1 MSPAVAATGRPQ
13 RSGIGGPGWMVG
25 VDVGGTFTDAIAI
38 AEDGNLRAAKVASTP
53 ADPSAGF
60 GQALSELSAAGVA
73 PGRVRLLGHGTT
85 IATNALIMGRL
96 ARVVLVTTRGF
107 RDVLAIRGGRRPSVY
122 DLDPAKPRD
131 LVARR
136 DRVEVAE
143 RIGPHGEVL
152 GELTADEID
161 RVCQEVAERCPD
173 AVAVGLLFSYLDDR
187 HEQALAAALRR
198 SLPHVPVTVSSEVA
212 REFREYPRI
221 ATTAIN
227 AGLRPIVGQYVLR
240 AAARAG
246 ELGIRA
252 PLLVMQSNG
261 GYVPSSRADAEA
273 HRLLLSGPTAA
284 VTGTLGLGARY
295 GIGGLI
301 SLDMGGT
308 SLDVCLVREGTAPM
322 TRVQSVDNH
331 PVLCSAVE
339 IVTAGAAGGS
349 IAYTDRTGRLHVG
362 PESSGARPGPAAYG
376 LGGQAATVTDAHVAT
391 GILPADLALADG
403 LKLDADAARS
413 AVRRLAAALAIAEDE
428 TALGIIAI
436 TCAHVTA
443 TIRSVSVERG
453 IDPREY
459 TLVAFGGAG
468 PMYAGLVLRELRL
481 DRALIPAFPGLFAA
495 AGLVAADLRID
506 ESQTVLRRHE
516 PVAVREL
523 REWFGETARRLR
535 AQLRADGIPASRTRA
550 MASLDCRFPGQGF
563 DLPVPIPRISIGALD
578 AAASRFRDLHQRT
591 YGYADPREPVE
602 IVTARLSVFGSLASP
617 EPSRVAAGTRT
628 PARAALLG
636 KTLARLP
643 GGSWRPDLPVYRR
656 DLLRAGN
663 RLLGPA
669 IIHQMD
675 ATTVVLDG
683 QAAELDELGSLW
695 LTERVHR

>member
-1 MSPAVAATGRPQ
+1 MAQAAAAGRLQ
-13 RSGIGGPGWMVG
+13 RSEGPAWMVG

-38 AEDGNLRAAKVASTP
+38 AEDGSLRTAKVASTP

-60 GQALSELSAAGVA
+60 EQALRELSAAGAA
-73 PGRVRLLGHGTT
+73 PGQVRLLGHGTT
-85 IATNALIMGRL
+85 VATNALITGRL
-96 ARVVLVTTRGF
+96 ARVVLVTTEGF
-107 RDVLAIRGGRRPSVY
+107 RDILAIRGGRRPSVY

-152 GELTADEID
+152 RELTPGEIA
-161 RVCQEVAERCPD
+161 RVCREVAGRRPD
-173 AVAVGLLFSYLDDR
+173 AVAIGLLFSYLDGR

-198 SLPHVPVTVSSEVA
+198 SLPDVPVTLSSEVA

-227 AGLRPIVGQYVLR
+227 AGLRPVVGQYVLR
-240 AAARAG
+240 AEARARK
-246 ELGIRA
+246 LGLRA

-273 HRLLLSGPTAA
+273 HRLLLSGPAAA
-284 VTGTLGLGARY
+284 VTGTLALGARY
-295 GIGGLI
+295 GIGRLI

-308 SLDVCLVREGTAPM
+308 SLDVCLVRDGVIPVA
-322 TRVQSVDNH
+322 RVQSVDHH

-349 IAYTDRTGRLHVG
+349 IAYTDQTGRLHVG

-376 LGGQAATVTDAHVAT
+376 HGGQAATVTDAHVAT
-391 GILPADLALADG
+391 GILPADLGLADG
-403 LKLDADAARS
+403 LKLDADAARD
-413 AVRRLAAALAIAEDE
+413 AVRRLADALTMAEDDA
-428 TALGIIAI
+428 ALGIIAI

-443 TIRSVSVERG
+443 TIRSLSVERG
-453 IDPREY
+453 IDPRDH

-468 PMYAGLVLRELRL
+468 PMYAGLVLRELKL
-481 DRALIPAFPGLFAA
+481 GRALIPAFPGLFAA

-516 PVAVREL
+516 PAAVQEL
-523 REWFGETARRLR
+523 RGWFDATARRLR
-535 AQLRADGIPASRTRA
+535 AQLRADGVPGSRIRV
-550 MASLDCRFPGQGF
+550 MGSLDCRFPGQGF
-563 DLPVPIPRISIGALD
+563 DLPVPIPYLSRSALD
-578 AAASRFRDLHQRT
+578 AAAARFRDLHERT
-591 YGYADPREPVE
+591 YGYADPAEPVE

-617 EPSRVAAGTRT
+617 EPSRVASGSRT

-636 KTLARLP
+636 KTPARLP
-643 GGSWRPDLPVYRR
+643 GGCWRADVPVYQR

-663 RLLGPA
+663 RLPGPA

-675 ATTVVLDG
+675 ATTVVLEG
-683 QAAELDELGSLW
+683 QAADMDELGSLW
-695 LTERVHR
+695 LSERAHR

>member
-1 MSPAVAATGRPQ
+1 MEQAAAAGRLQRTEGPA
-13 RSGIGGPGWMVG
+13 WMVG

-38 AEDGNLRAAKVASTP
+38 AEDGSLRTAKVASTP

-60 GQALSELSAAGVA
+60 EQALRELSAAGAA
-73 PGRVRLLGHGTT
+73 PGQVRLLGHGTT
-85 IATNALIMGRL
+85 VATNALITGRL
-96 ARVVLVTTRGF
+96 ARVVLVTTEGF
-107 RDVLAIRGGRRPSVY
+107 RDILAIRGGRRPSVY
-122 DLDPAKPRD
+122 DLDPAKPQD

-152 GELTADEID
+152 RELTPGEIA
-161 RVCQEVAERCPD
+161 RACREVAERRPD
-173 AVAVGLLFSYLDDR
+173 AVAIGLLFSYLDGR

-198 SLPHVPVTVSSEVA
+198 SLPDVPVTLSSEVA

-227 AGLRPIVGQYVLR
+227 AGLRPVVGQYVLR
-240 AAARAG
+240 AEARARK
-246 ELGIRA
+246 LGLRA

-284 VTGTLGLGARY
+284 VTGTLALGARY
-295 GIGGLI
+295 GIGRLI

-308 SLDVCLVREGTAPM
+308 SLDVCLVRDGVIPVA
-322 TRVQSVDNH
+322 RVQSVDHH
-331 PVLCSAVE
+331 PVLCSAVD

-349 IAYTDRTGRLHVG
+349 VAYTDPAGRLHVG
-362 PESSGARPGPAAYG
+362 PQSAGARPGPAAYG
-376 LGGQAATVTDAHVAT
+376 HGGQAATVTDAHVAA
-391 GILPADLALADG
+391 GLLPADLGLADG
-403 LKLDADAARS
+403 LKLDADAARG
-413 AVRRLAAALAIAEDE
+413 AVRRLADALAMAEDD
-428 TALGIIAI
+428 TALGIISI
-436 TCAHVTA
+436 TCSHVTA

-453 IDPREY
+453 IDPREH

-468 PMYAGLVLRELRL
+468 PMYAGLVLRELKL
-481 DRALIPAFPGLFAA
+481 GRALIPAFPGLFAA

-516 PVAVREL
+516 PAAVHEL
-523 REWFGETARRLR
+523 RGWFGATARRLR
-535 AQLRADGIPASRTRA
+535 AQLRADGVPASRIRV

-563 DLPVPIPRISIGALD
+563 DLPVTIPRVSISALD
-578 AAASRFRDLHQRT
+578 AAATRFRDLHDRT
-591 YGYADPREPVE
+591 YGYADPAEPVE

-617 EPSRVAAGTRT
+617 EPSRVASGSRT
-628 PARAALLG
+628 PARSAVLG
-636 KTLARLP
+636 RTPARLP
-643 GGSWRPDLPVYRR
+643 GGSWRADVPVYQR

-683 QAAELDELGSLW
+683 QAADVDELGSLW
-695 LTERVHR
+695 LSERAHR

>member
-1 MSPAVAATGRPQ
+1 
-13 RSGIGGPGWMVG
+13 MVG
-25 VDVGGTFTDAIAI
+25 VDVGGTFTDAIAV
-38 AEDGNLRAAKVASTP
+38 AEDGSLRTAKVASTP

-60 GQALSELSAAGVA
+60 EQALCGLAAAGVA
-73 PGRVRLLGHGTT
+73 PGQVRLLGHGTT
-85 IATNALIMGRL
+85 VATNALIMGRL
-96 ARVVLVTTRGF
+96 ARVVLVTTEGF

-143 RIGPHGEVL
+143 RIGPRGEVL
-152 GELTADEID
+152 RELTAAEIA
-161 RVCQEVAERCPD
+161 RVCREVAGRRPA

-198 SLPHVPVTVSSEVA
+198 SLPDVPVTLSAEVA

-227 AGLRPIVGQYVLR
+227 AGLRPEVGQYVLR

-246 ELGIRA
+246 QLGFRA

-261 GYVPSSRADAEA
+261 GYVPSSRADAQA

-284 VTGTLGLGARY
+284 VTGTLALGARY

-308 SLDVCLVREGTAPM
+308 SLDVCLVHDGVVPV
-322 TRVQSVDNH
+322 TRMQSVDDH

-349 IAYTDRTGRLHVG
+349 IAYTDQAGRLHVG

-376 LGGQAATVTDAHVAT
+376 LGGQQATVTDAHVAT
-391 GILPADLALADG
+391 GILPADLDLADG
-403 LKLDADAARS
+403 LKLDAAAARA
-413 AVRRLAAALAIAEDE
+413 AVRRLADALAMAEDE

-453 IDPREY
+453 IDPRDY

-468 PMYAGLVLRELRL
+468 PMYAGLVLRDLKL
-481 DRALIPAFPGLFAA
+481 GRALIPAYPGLFAA

-516 PVAVREL
+516 PAAVREL
-523 REWFGETARRLR
+523 RGWFGATARRLR
-535 AQLRADGIPASRTRA
+535 AQLRADGVPVSRTRV

-578 AAASRFRDLHQRT
+578 GAARRFRDLHERA
-591 YGYADPREPVE
+591 YGYADPAEPVE
-602 IVTARLSVFGSLASP
+602 IVTARLSVFGSLARP
-617 EPSRVAAGTRT
+617 EPSQVAAGSRT
-628 PARAALLG
+628 PVRAALLG
-636 KTLARLP
+636 KTPARLP
-643 GGSWRPDLPVYRR
+643 GGSWRPDLPVYQR
-656 DLLRAGN
+656 DRLLAGN
-663 RLLGPA
+663 RLRGPA
-669 IIHQMD
+669 IVHQMD

-683 QAAELDELGSLW
+683 QVADVDELGSLW
-695 LTERVHR
+695 LSERGHR